1 MVAYLPVGDP
11 LGGLVIRRLARKAGD
26 PLYEE
31 EAGVVRIV
39 LHDASH
45 CSLRGLR
52 GRRVEYPHFH
62 LKLYAP
68 NKFVSAIQDPHTN
81 IKSKWGPN

>member
-1 MVAYLPVGDP
+1 
-11 LGGLVIRRLARKAGD
+11 
-26 PLYEE
+26 
-31 EAGVVRIV
+31 
-39 LHDASH
+39 
-45 CSLRGLR
+45 
-52 GRRVEYPHFH
+52 